1 MSRTEDARKLE
12 EVIDQQTDKIVFSK
26 EVATITLI
34 AVMTDIALSLAA
46 IADKMTEG
54 SDNDGINNE

>member
-1 MSRTEDARKLE
+1 MA
-12 EVIDQQTDKIVFSK
+12 EVIEQQINNIALSK
-26 EVATITLI
+26 EAATITLT

-54 SDNDGINNE
+54 SKE

>member
-12 EVIDQQTDKIVFSK
+12 EVIDQQIDKIVFSK

-54 SDNDGINNE
+54 SENENNNV

>member
-1 MSRTEDARKLE
+1 MSRTEDARKIAE
-12 EVIDQQTDKIVFSK
+12 AIEQQTDKIAFSK

-54 SDNDGINNE
+54 NEE